1 MKLLVTGG
9 AGFIGS
15 AFVRYW
21 LKNHPRDEVINF
33 DKLTYAGSLENLKD
47 CQNLPNYKFIKGDIC
62 DIDDVKLAIADI
74 DIVVHFAAESHVDRS
89 ILAPAAFIKTNVVG
103 TQVLLDAALEA
114 GVGRFHHVSTDEIFG
129 ALALDSKDKF
139 TENTPYNPQSP
150 YAASKAAADHLVR
163 AYHHTYNLPVT
174 ISNCSNNFGPFQLPE
189 KIIPLGITNVLEG
202 KKMPIYGDGLHV
214 RDWIYVEDHV
224 RGIELILE
232 KGRLGQTYL
241 IGAENEI
248 SNLDLAKKILKIL
261 AQSESLIE
269 FVKDR
274 PGHDRRYAI
283 NPAKI
288 KTELGFG
295 PKFNFDEA
303 LRQTCEWYDKNQSWW
318 KRIKT
323 GELTEFYNKQYG
335 ENNLS

>member
-9 AGFIGS
+9 AGFIGTN
-15 AFVRYW
+15 FIHYW
-21 LKNHPRDEVINF
+21 LKNHPEDQIINL
-33 DKLTYAGSLENLKD
+33 DKLTYSGNLENLKD
-47 CQNLPNYKFIKGDIC
+47 VESNPNYKFIKGDIC
-62 DIDDVKLAIADI
+62 DVDDVKLAIQSV
-74 DIVVHFAAESHVDRS
+74 DIVVHMAAESHVDRS
-89 ILAPAAFIKTNVVG
+89 ILAPADFIKTNVVG
-103 TQVLLDAALEA
+103 TQVLLNAAMEA
-114 GVGRFHHVSTDEIFG
+114 GIKHFHAISTDEVFG
-129 ALALDSKDKF
+129 PLELNSAEKF
-139 TENTPYNPQSP
+139 TEETPYNPRSP

-163 AYHHTYNLPVT
+163 AYYHTYNLPVT

-214 RDWIYVEDHV
+214 RDWIYVEDHI

-241 IGAENEI
+241 IGAECEI

-261 AQSESLIE
+261 AQSESFIE

-288 KTELGFG
+288 KTELGFK
-295 PKFNFDEA
+295 PKFNFSKA
-303 LRQTCEWYDKNQSWW
+303 LKQTCEWYGKNQSWW

-335 ENNLS
+335 ENNQN